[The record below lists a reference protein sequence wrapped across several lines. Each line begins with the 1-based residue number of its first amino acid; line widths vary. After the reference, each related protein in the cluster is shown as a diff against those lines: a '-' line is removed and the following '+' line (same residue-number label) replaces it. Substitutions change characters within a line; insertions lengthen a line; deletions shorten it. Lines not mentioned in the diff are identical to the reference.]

1 MYPVYVRCSVTVVTE
16 PIGRGSKATQTA
28 GSSLIMQRLHLEGA
42 RNFGTF
48 LLVFACI
55 LLVIS
60 LAVIVAGGS
69 IWTWLAV
76 LVFVVLLI
84 EGIRRVVAAQARIR
98 EFEKANGPDAGKQKP
113 VT

>member
-1 MYPVYVRCSVTVVTE
+1 M
-16 PIGRGSKATQTA
+16 
-28 GSSLIMQRLHLEGA
+28 
-42 RNFGTF
+42 
-48 LLVFACI
+48 VFACI